1 MNVIIISMARK
12 WQSTFIFIICGSYEI
27 LLYSTMGWKSLWSC
41 NWLFH
46 FQKKFTFTKSTIQNV
61 QRSQSYI
68 IFHLFLGTLQC
79 YVSKSSEDK
88 SICPL
93 IWIGCGE
100 VFAVQCNCTTHPI
113 IPVFVRIIWLRSN
126 VAAGHFNCSI
136 DGPLTD
142 QNFKLRS

>member
-1 MNVIIISMARK
+1 MNVIIICLARK

-100 VFAVQCNCTTHPI
+100 VFAVQCNVPPI
-113 IPVFVRIIWLRSN
+113 LSSLFLFGSSGYVQTWQLDILIV
-126 VAAGHFNCSI
+126 
-136 DGPLTD
+136 
-142 QNFKLRS
+142 Q